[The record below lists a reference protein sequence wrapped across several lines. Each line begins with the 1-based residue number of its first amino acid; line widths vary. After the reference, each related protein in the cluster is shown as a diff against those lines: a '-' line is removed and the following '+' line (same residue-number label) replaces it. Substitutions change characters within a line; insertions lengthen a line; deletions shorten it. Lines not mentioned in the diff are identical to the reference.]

1 MANVLLST
9 KAVGSTVKL
18 NVDGALKEFLV
29 VHQGKPSS
37 IYDNSCNGT
46 WLLMKDC
53 YVSRAWHSSNVNK
66 YESSDIH
73 TYLNNTFL
81 KLLDSNIQG
90 AIKQVKLP
98 YRQNGGSG
106 GTDRNGANGLSTK
119 IFLLSGYE
127 VGFTTSD
134 NSYFPVDGAKLSYFE
149 SGTGSSALNKRIAYL
164 NGSAAYWWLRSPH
177 ANGTLYVWR
186 VHSNGDD
193 DYYLASYSC
202 GIRPA
207 LVLPSTLLVSDDGTV
222 STNTPPTITSASGAS
237 GVNLGSKTAA
247 FSFKYTPNDADGDKL
262 TVTEKLDGV
271 VKKTRTNVTS
281 GTQLTFECAST
292 AAEFQKILNGTHTIT
307 IEVSDGKASATFTAN
322 FTKAVYEATITL
334 KTPLAVAGDITAAV
348 LSVVGDIPAGAVYKV
363 EATNNAKD
371 TSPVWQDVTAEVKS
385 GANIVFENKTA
396 ANGAAFNFRITV
408 KRGTSTGGYISGV
421 SGAFQ

>member
-81 KLLDSNIQG
+81 KLLDSNIQE

-127 VGFTTSD
+127 VGWTTSD
-134 NSYFPVDGAKLSYFE
+134 NSYFPVDGAKLDYFAAS
-149 SGTGSSALNKRIAYL
+149 SGGNSKRIAYL
-164 NGSAAYWWLRSPH
+164 NGSATIWWLRSPLTGNTH
-177 ANGTLYVWR
+177 YVWR
-186 VHSNGDD
+186 VYSDGDYD
-193 DYYLASYSC
+193 GSDASGS
-202 GIRPA
+202 GGVRPA

-222 STNTPPTITSASGAS
+222 STNTPPTITSTSGAS

-292 AAEFQKILNGTHTIT
+292 AAEFQKILNGSHTIT
-307 IEVSDGKASATFTAN
+307 IEASDGKASATFTAT
-322 FTKAVYEATITL
+322 FTKAVHKATITL
-334 KTPLAVAGDITAAV
+334 KTPLAVSGDITAAV
-348 LSVVGDIPAGAVYKV
+348 MSVVGQIPAGAVYKV

-385 GANIVFENKTA
+385 GANIVFTNKTA

-408 KRGTSTGGYISGV
+408 ERGTSAGGYISGV

>member
-81 KLLDSNIQG
+81 KLLDSNIQE

-127 VGFTTSD
+127 VGWTTSD
-134 NSYFPVDGAKLSYFE
+134 NSYFPVDGAKLDYFAAS
-149 SGTGSSALNKRIAYL
+149 SGGNSKRIAYL
-164 NGSAAYWWLRSPH
+164 NGSAANWWLRSPLTNY
-177 ANGTLYVWR
+177 ASNVWYVN
-186 VHSNGDD
+186 SNGGCSSNG
-193 DYYLASYSC
+193 ASYSC

-222 STNTPPTITSASGAS
+222 STNTPPNITSTSGAS

-307 IEVSDGKASATFTAN
+307 IEASDGKASATFTAT
-322 FTKAVYEATITL
+322 FTKAVHKATITL
-334 KTPLAVAGDITAAV
+334 KTPLAVSGDITAAV
-348 LSVVGDIPAGAVYKV
+348 MSVVGQIPAGAVYKV

-385 GANIVFENKTA
+385 GANIVFTNKTA

-408 KRGTSTGGYISGV
+408 ERGTSAGGYISGV

>member
-18 NVDGALKEFLV
+18 KVDGALKEFLV

-37 IYDNSCNGT
+37 IYDDSCNGT

-81 KLLDSNIQG
+81 KLLDSNIQE

-106 GTDRNGANGLSTK
+106 GTDRTGANGLSTK

-127 VGFTTSD
+127 VGWTTSD
-134 NSYFPVDGAKLSYFE
+134 NSYFPVDGAKLDYFTAS
-149 SGTGSSALNKRIAYL
+149 SGGNSKRIAYL
-164 NGSAAYWWLRSPH
+164 NGSATRWWLRSPYTGDT
-177 ANGTLYVWR
+177 NYVWG
-186 VHSNGDD
+186 VYSDGSYSSNH
-193 DYYLASYSC
+193 ASYSG

-247 FSFKYTPNDADGDKL
+247 FNFQYTVADADGDKL
-262 TVTEKLDGV
+262 TVTEKLDGTTM
-271 VKKTRTNVTS
+271 KTRTNISS
-281 GTQLTFECAST
+281 GTTLTFEYPST
-292 AAEFQKILNGTHTIT
+292 AANFQKILNGSHVLTV
-307 IEVSDGKASATFTAN
+307 EVSDGKASASFKAN

-408 KRGTSTGGYISGV
+408 KRGTSVGGYISGV

>member
-18 NVDGALKEFLV
+18 TVNGKAREFIV

-37 IYDNSCNGT
+37 VYDESCNGT
-46 WLLMKDC
+46 WLLMKDI
-53 YVSRAWHSSNVNK
+53 YENRVWQSGNINK

-73 TYLNNTFL
+73 SYLNNTFL
-81 KLLDSNIQG
+81 KLFDSNIQG

-98 YRQNGGSG
+98 YRKNGGSG
-106 GTDRNGANGLSTK
+106 GTTQQGANGLPCK
-119 IFLLSGYE
+119 IFLLSAPEVHYE
-127 VGFTTSD
+127 H
-134 NSYFPVDGAKLSYFE
+134 SYIDSGEGAVLSYFA
-149 SGTGSSALNKRIAYL
+149 SCVTNNADSKRVAYL
-164 NGSAAYWWLRSPH
+164 NGSAAYWWLRSP
-177 ANGTLYVWR
+177 NT
-186 VHSNGDD
+186 SNTGSAWIVNTDGN
-193 DYYLASYSC
+193 YNSRSASSSN

-222 STNTPPTITSASGAS
+222 STNTPPTITSTSGAS

-307 IEVSDGKASATFTAN
+307 IEVSDGKASATFTAT
-322 FTKAVYEATITL
+322 FTKAVHKATITL
-334 KTPLAVAGDITAAV
+334 KTPLAVSGDITAAV
-348 LSVVGDIPAGAVYKV
+348 MSVVGQIPAGAVYKV

-371 TSPVWQDVTAEVKS
+371 TSPVWQDVTAEAKS
-385 GANIVFENKTA
+385 GANIVFKNKTA
-396 ANGAAFNFRITV
+396 VNGAAFNFRITV
-408 KRGTSTGGYISGV
+408 ERGTSAGGYISGV

>member
-18 NVDGALKEFLV
+18 KVNGTAKEFIV

-37 IYDNSCNGT
+37 LYDDSCNGT

-53 YVSRAWHSSNVNK
+53 YESRAWHSSNVNNL
-66 YESSDIH
+66 ENSTIH
-73 TYLNNTFL
+73 SYLNSTFL
-81 KLLDSNIQG
+81 NLFDSNIKD
-90 AIKQVKLP
+90 AIKQVKIP
-98 YRQNGGSG
+98 YRKNGGSG
-106 GTDRNGANGLSTK
+106 GTNQSGANGLSCK

-127 VGFTTSD
+127 VGWTSSD
-134 NSYFPVDGAKLSYFE
+134 NQYFPQDGAKLSYFE
-149 SGTGSSALNKRIAYL
+149 SGTGTSANNKRIAKL
-164 NGSAAYWWLRSPH
+164 NGSAADWWLRSPYTG
-177 ANGTLYVWR
+177 NTGIVWFVR
-186 VHSNGDD
+186 SDGDCSRSN
-193 DYYLASYSC
+193 ASYSG

-207 LVLPSTLLVSDDGTV
+207 LILPSTLLVSDDGTV
-222 STNTPPTITSASGAS
+222 STNTPPTITSTSGAS
-237 GVNLGSKTAA
+237 GVDLGSKTAA

-262 TVTEKLDGV
+262 TVTEKLDGA

-292 AAEFQKILNGTHTIT
+292 AAEFQKILNGNHTIT
-307 IEVSDGKASATFTAN
+307 IEASDGKETATFTAT
-322 FTKAVYEATITL
+322 FTKAVHKATITL
-334 KTPLAVAGDITAAV
+334 KTPLAVSGDITAAV
-348 LSVVGDIPAGAVYKV
+348 MSVVGQIPAGAVYKV

-385 GANIVFENKTA
+385 GANIVFTNKTA

-408 KRGTSTGGYISGV
+408 ERGTSAGGYISGV

>member
-18 NVDGALKEFLV
+18 KVNGTAKEFIV

-37 IYDNSCNGT
+37 LYDNSCDGT
-46 WLLMKDC
+46 WLLMKDI
-53 YVSRAWHSSNVNK
+53 YENRQWHSSNVNNL
-66 YESSDIH
+66 ENSTIH
-73 TYLNNTFL
+73 SYLNGTFL
-81 KLLDSNIQG
+81 NLFESNIRD

-98 YRQNGGSG
+98 YRKNGGSG
-106 GTDRNGANGLSTK
+106 GSDQSGANGLLCK

-127 VGFTTSD
+127 IGFTTSD
-134 NSYFPVDGAKLSYFE
+134 NPYFPVDGAKLSYFE
-149 SGTGSSALNKRIAYL
+149 AGTGSSALNKRIAYL
-164 NGSAAYWWLRSPH
+164 NGSAACWWLRSPYTSY
-177 ANGTLYVWR
+177 TLNVWYVN
-186 VHSNGDD
+186 SNGNYGSGDAF
-193 DYYLASYSC
+193 YSY

-207 LVLPSTLLVSDDGTV
+207 LILPSTLLVSDDGTV
-222 STNTPPTITSASGAS
+222 STNTPPTITSTSGAS

-307 IEVSDGKASATFTAN
+307 IEVSDGKASATFMAT
-322 FTKAVYEATITL
+322 FTKAVHKATITL
-334 KTPLAVAGDITAAV
+334 KTPLAVSGDITAAV
-348 LSVVGDIPAGAVYKV
+348 MSVVGQIPAGAVYKV

-385 GANIVFENKTA
+385 GANIVFTNKTA

-408 KRGTSTGGYISGV
+408 ERGTSAGGYISGV

>member
-9 KAVGSTVKL
+9 KAVGSTIKL
-18 NVDGALKEFLV
+18 NVNGTAKEFIV

-37 IYDNSCNGT
+37 LYDDSCNGT

-53 YVSRAWHSSNVNK
+53 HESRVWQSGNVNK

-81 KLLDSNIQG
+81 KLLDSNIQEVV
-90 AIKQVKLP
+90 KQVKIP
-98 YRQNGGSG
+98 YRKNGGSG
-106 GTDRNGANGLSTK
+106 GTDQSGTNGLSTK

-127 VGFTTSD
+127 VGWTTSD
-134 NSYFPVDGAKLSYFE
+134 YSNFPVDGAKLSYFE
-149 SGTGSSALNKRIAYL
+149 SGTGTSANNKRIAKL
-164 NGSAAYWWLRSPH
+164 GGSATNWLLRSPYTNYTSSVWYVYT
-177 ANGTLYVWR
+177 NGNYSYYSA
-186 VHSNGDD
+186 SN
-193 DYYLASYSC
+193 SS

-222 STNTPPTITSASGAS
+222 STNTPPTITSTSGAS
-237 GVNLGSKTAA
+237 GVTLGSKAAA
-247 FSFKYTPNDADGDKL
+247 FSFQYTVADADGDKL
-262 TVTEKLDGV
+262 TVTEKLDGTTM
-271 VKKTRTNVTS
+271 KTRSNIAS
-281 GTQLTFECAST
+281 GSTLTFEYPST
-292 AAEFQKILNGTHTIT
+292 AANFQKILNGSHVLTV
-307 IEVSDGKASATFTAN
+307 EVSDGKETATFKAN
-322 FTKAVYEATITL
+322 FSKAVYKATITL

-348 LSVVGDIPAGAVYKV
+348 LSVVGDIPTGAVYKA

-371 TSPVWQDVTAEVKS
+371 SSPVWQDVTAEVKS
-385 GANIVFENKTA
+385 GANIVFTNTTA

-408 KRGTSTGGYISGV
+408 ERGTSAGGYISGV

>member
-18 NVDGALKEFLV
+18 KVNGEAKEFIV

-37 IYDNSCNGT
+37 LYDDSCNGT

-53 YVSRAWHSSNVNK
+53 YESRAWHSSNVNTL
-66 YESSDIH
+66 ESSTIH
-73 TYLNNTFL
+73 SYLNSTFL
-81 KLLDSNIQG
+81 NLFDSNIKD
-90 AIKQVKLP
+90 AIKQVKIP
-98 YRQNGGSG
+98 YRKNGGSSG
-106 GTDRNGANGLSTK
+106 SNQSGANGLSCK

-127 VGFTTSD
+127 VGWTSSD
-134 NSYFPVDGAKLSYFE
+134 NQYFPQDGAKLDYFTAS
-149 SGTGSSALNKRIAYL
+149 SGGNSKRIAYL
-164 NGSAAYWWLRSPH
+164 NGSATVWWLRSP
-177 ANGTLYVWR
+177 GTLNTGVVWLVR
-186 VHSNGDD
+186 TDGD
-193 DYYLASYSC
+193 YGLSSASYSS

-237 GVNLGSKTAA
+237 GVNLGSKAAA
-247 FSFKYTPNDADGDKL
+247 FSFQYTVADADGDTL
-262 TVTEKLDGV
+262 TVTEKMDGTTT
-271 VKKTRTNVTS
+271 KTRTGVAS
-281 GTQLTFECAST
+281 GTTLTFEHPST
-292 AAEFQKILNGTHTIT
+292 AANFQKILNGSHVLTV
-307 IEVSDGKASATFTAN
+307 EVSDGKESATFTAN
-322 FTKAVYEATITL
+322 FSKAVYEATITL

-348 LSVVGDIPAGAVYKV
+348 LSVVGDIPTGAVYKV

-385 GANIVFENKTA
+385 GANIVFENTTA

-408 KRGTSTGGYISGV
+408 KRGTSAGGYISGV

>member
-18 NVDGALKEFLV
+18 KVNGTAKEFIV

-37 IYDNSCNGT
+37 LYDNSCDGT
-46 WLLMKDC
+46 WLLMKDI
-53 YVSRAWHSSNVNK
+53 YENRQWHSSNVNNL
-66 YESSDIH
+66 ENSTIH
-73 TYLNNTFL
+73 SYLNGTFL
-81 KLLDSNIQG
+81 NLFESNIRD

-98 YRQNGGSG
+98 YRKNGGSG
-106 GTDRNGANGLSTK
+106 GSDQSGANGLLCK

-127 VGFTTSD
+127 IGFTTSD
-134 NSYFPVDGAKLSYFE
+134 NPYFPVDGAKLSYFE
-149 SGTGSSALNKRIAYL
+149 AGTGSSALNKRIAYL
-164 NGSAAYWWLRSPH
+164 NGAAAGWWLRSP
-177 ANGTLYVWR
+177 GTGYTDYVWL
-186 VHSNGDD
+186 VISSGDCDYHYASN
-193 DYYLASYSC
+193 SY

-207 LVLPSTLLVSDDGTV
+207 LILPSTLLVSDDGTV
-222 STNTPPTITSASGAS
+222 STNTPPTITSTSGAS

-262 TVTEKLDGV
+262 TVTEKLDGA

-307 IEVSDGKASATFTAN
+307 IEVSDGKASATFTAA
-322 FTKAVYEATITL
+322 FTKAVHKATITL
-334 KTPLAVAGDITAAV
+334 KTPLAVSGDITAAV
-348 LSVVGDIPAGAVYKV
+348 MSVVGQIPVGAVYKV

-385 GANIVFENKTA
+385 GANIVFKNKTA
-396 ANGAAFNFRITV
+396 ASGAAFNFRITV
-408 KRGTSTGGYISGV
+408 ERGTSAGGYISGV